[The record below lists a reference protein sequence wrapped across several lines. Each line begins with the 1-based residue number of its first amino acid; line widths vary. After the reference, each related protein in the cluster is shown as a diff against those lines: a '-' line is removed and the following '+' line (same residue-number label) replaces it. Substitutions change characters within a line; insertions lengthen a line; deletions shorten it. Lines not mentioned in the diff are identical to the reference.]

1 MNNKRARIGITMGDP
16 SGIGPEILVK
26 ALSNRSSFRN
36 AHLIVFGDLP
46 YLDQAQS
53 LLGTNLLFSPWD
65 PEDQKQEEG
74 PSIPYCGRSTA
85 SEISMGTVQA
95 ICGESSLRFIS
106 QAVESC
112 RSGRIDAL
120 VTGPIHKGALRLAG
134 ISFIGHTEILAYLT
148 GSSNPMTMFQVD
160 ALKVFFLT
168 RHMSLKQAC
177 AWITKERVLEGIIQT
192 RAGLERLGHRFPKIA
207 VAALNPHAGENG
219 LFGDEEKRFIEPAV
233 MDAQNQGMDVHG
245 PIPADSVFHQAAEGR
260 YDGVLSL
267 YHDQGHI
274 ATKMMDFDKTVSV
287 TLGLPFIRTSVDHGT
302 GMDIAGQ
309 GIASPISMEEAIR
322 VAWEYAQLRGF
333 PSANQRAERELNHQ
347 NRYKSDCS

>member
-1 MNNKRARIGITMGDP
+1 MNRKQTRIGITMGDP

-26 ALSNRSSFRN
+26 ALSNRSSFQN
-36 AHLIVFGDLP
+36 AQLIVFGDGP
-46 YLDQAQS
+46 YLDHAQS
-53 LLGTNLLFSPWD
+53 LLGTNLSFSPWD
-65 PEDQKQEEG
+65 FEDPEQEQG
-74 PSIPYCGRSTA
+74 PSIPYFGRSTA
-85 SEISMGTVQA
+85 PPISMGTVQA
-95 ICGESSLRFIS
+95 VCGESSLRFIT
-106 QAVESC
+106 QAVEAC

-134 ISFIGHTEILAYLT
+134 IPFIGHTEILAHLT
-148 GSSNPMTMFQVD
+148 GASHPMTMFQVN

-168 RHMSLKQAC
+168 RHMSLKEAC
-177 AWITKERVLEGIIQT
+177 AWITKERVLEGIFQART
-192 RAGLERLGHRFPKIA
+192 GLQRLGHRMPKIA

-233 MDAQNQGMDVHG
+233 QEAQSKGMDVHG
-245 PIPADSVFHQAAEGR
+245 PIPADCVFHQAAEGR

-309 GIASPISMEEAIR
+309 GLARSISMEEAIR
-322 VAWEYAQLRGF
+322 IAWEYAQLG
-333 PSANQRAERELNHQ
+333 
-347 NRYKSDCS
+347 